1 MIELRDSNIN
11 NLKLVRK
18 GKVRDVYDLGDK
30 ILFVATDR
38 VSAFDVIMNQIVPL
52 KGCILNAVSLFWFNK
67 TSSIFP
73 NHLIESNTKNF
84 PVELNAYKEI
94 LDGRAII
101 VEKLMPLPVE
111 FVVRGY
117 IAGSG
122 WKEYQKTKSI
132 CGEILPEGLE
142 KYSKLPQPI
151 FTPSTKAM
159 NGHDENISF
168 DEAKEILGGDLALR
182 LKNASIK
189 LFNFASEYLYERGII
204 LADTKFEFG
213 ARENGEIVLIDEVLT
228 PDSSRFWVKD
238 TYQVGVEPESF
249 DKQVL
254 RDYLEKINW
263 DKDTPAPDLPD
274 FILDDIRKKYEI
286 IHKVITGEN
295 FSG

>member
-1 MIELRDSNIN
+1 MIEIRDANLE

-18 GKVRDVYDLGDK
+18 GKVRDIYDLGDK

-73 NHLIESNTKNF
+73 NHLIESNSKNF

-122 WKEYQKTKSI
+122 WKEYQKTKTI
-132 CGEILPEGLE
+132 CGEILPEGFE

-168 DEAKEILGGDLALR
+168 DETKEILGGDLALR

-213 ARENGEIVLIDEVLT
+213 ARENGQIVLIDEVLT

-238 TYQVGVEPESF
+238 SYQVGVEPESF

-263 DKDTPAPDLPD
+263 DKDSPAPDLPD

-286 IHKVITGEN
+286 IHKVITGED